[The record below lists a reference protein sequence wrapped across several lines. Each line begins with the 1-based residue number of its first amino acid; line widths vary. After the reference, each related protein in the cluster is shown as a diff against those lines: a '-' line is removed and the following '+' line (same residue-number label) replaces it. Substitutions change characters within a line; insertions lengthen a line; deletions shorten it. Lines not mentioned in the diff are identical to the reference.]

1 VVENGC
7 ATSMVANNRVDDDN
21 IISTTAEITPPQNN
35 STSKLEFSVTNVCHR
50 TLIGCQCSMYNPD
63 NVEEKVHL
71 AVTKQY
77 SVCVCVCLSKLAYLF
92 YNFLS
97 TVINGLFIGAN
108 ANMT

>member
-1 VVENGC
+1 
-7 ATSMVANNRVDDDN
+7 
-21 IISTTAEITPPQNN
+21 
-35 STSKLEFSVTNVCHR
+35 
-50 TLIGCQCSMYNPD
+50 MYNPD

-108 ANMT
+108 DKHDLTCVAHVTCITIPKVKVTVGLSFIDP